1 MHLDYNQVN
10 DTFILRVPRNGH
22 SIKGLMHEHG
32 LDFSTA
38 ASSANEAVLFTTE
51 PYAAA
56 SFAGDATDRA
66 RDKLAPILT
75 EIEQSWKAAST
86 ANYAV
91 PEDKELWEFQRADLD
106 YALRRRNTLIGDQP
120 GLGKTETAIVFA
132 NEIHAKNILVICPAN
147 IRIQWAHRIAE
158 WSTTPS
164 WSRRVH
170 LTKQAK
176 HGTHPPETGKQVWNV
191 VSYDLARNEGVGKA
205 IERYHY
211 DLCILDEPHYLKD
224 SDSQRTRAI
233 FGGGSVRHFRPIA
246 DQCERIL
253 GLTGTPLPNRPREA
267 FTLAKGLCYDAI
279 DWLSEDNFKARFNPS
294 QRIER
299 IDPETGR
306 SKFFIDER
314 SGRHY
319 ELQNRL
325 RANFMVRHL
334 KHGPNGV
341 MGQLKL
347 PVYDLIQVTETA
359 SVKQALKAESFLHID
374 PENLEGADIQVLGQ
388 IATARRL
395 MGVAMAPQV
404 ADYVSDLIES
414 GEEKIT
420 LFAWHI
426 EVLDILENRLSKH
439 GLVRIDGSTGAQRK
453 ERHVKQFITDPG
465 TKIIL
470 GNLLSMGVGTD
481 GLQQVCNHGLIAE
494 PDWTPGVN
502 IQAFDRLDRG
512 GQRQQVQGDIFV
524 APGSLAEK
532 ILAKALRKGQTIHKT
547 LDDRIGDQHATDH
560 GR

>member
-1 MHLDYNQVN
+1 MYLDYNQVN
-10 DTFILRVPRNGH
+10 ETFILRVPRNGH
-22 SIKGLMHEHG
+22 SIKSLMHEHG
-32 LDFSTA
+32 LDFSTS
-38 ASSANEAVLFTTE
+38 ASTAEHAVLFTKE

-56 SFAGDATDRA
+56 TFSDSTSARA
-66 RDKLAPILT
+66 LGQLAPILE
-75 EIEQSWKAAST
+75 EIRESWKPTSSAK
-86 ANYAV
+86 YAV
-91 PEDKELWEFQRADLD
+91 PEDKELWDFQKADLD

-120 GLGKTETAIVFA
+120 GLGKTEVAIAFA
-132 NEIHAKNILVICPAN
+132 NEIRAKNILVICPAN
-147 IRIQWAHRIAE
+147 IRIQWAKRIQE

-164 WSRRVH
+164 WHRRVH
-170 LTKQAK
+170 VTRKSK
-176 HGTHPPETGKQVWNV
+176 DGTYPRESGKTVWNV
-191 VSYDLARNEGVGKA
+191 VSYDLARTEGVGKA
-205 IERYHY
+205 LTRDHY
-211 DLCILDEPHYLKD
+211 DLLILDEPHYLKE

-233 FGGGSVRHFRPIA
+233 FGGGSVRHFPPIA
-246 DQCERIL
+246 NHCERIL

-279 DWLSEDNFKARFNPS
+279 DWMSEDAFKARFNPS

-306 SKFFIDER
+306 TKFYIDER

-341 MGQLKL
+341 MHQLQL
-347 PVYDLIQVTETA
+347 PVYDLIQVMETA
-359 SVKQALKAESFLHID
+359 AVKQALKAESFLHID
-374 PENLEGADIQVLGQ
+374 PENLEGADISVLGQ

-395 MGVAMAPQV
+395 MGIAMAPQV
-404 ADYVSDLIES
+404 AEYVSDLIES

-426 EVLDILENRLSKH
+426 EVLDILEQALQKH
-439 GLVRIDGSTGAQRK
+439 GVVRIDGSTGALRK
-453 ERHVKQFITDPG
+453 EAYVKKFITDPD

-470 GNLLSMGVGTD
+470 GNLLSMGVGID
-481 GLQQVCNHGLIAE
+481 GIQQVCNHGLIAE

-512 GQRQQVQGDIFV
+512 GQRHQVQGDIFV
-524 APGSLAEK
+524 APNSLAEK

-547 LDDRIGDQHATDH
+547 LDGDINGTDH
-560 GR
+560 WR